1 MSDSP
6 FVRAADLYQEAGWWG
21 TLPLGRGKKWPPPS
35 GWTGY
40 GAPYPTARDVK
51 QWVGEDI
58 GFGLGQ
64 NIALRMNGDPK
75 GWDVVALDVDAYKGG
90 HETMLTLMEKLGPLP
105 LTYSSSARF
114 DVDPHGGHYF
124 FRTPHVVS
132 YLGEAGSGVD
142 ILNHHH
148 RYAVVWPSTNPDYEG
163 QVYRWR
169 DPIGRVMPEGEVPNV
184 HDLAELPDPWRA
196 YLTSAR
202 ERVIAAT
209 LTLAETDHWLGSCRT
224 PSNDYPVC
232 GVIRRGVEKAIQL
245 LTDPKAGSRHAT
257 ARDWTR
263 AIAGYGGEGHVGAA
277 EGLEDLRAA
286 FIRILSTAG
295 QGGSRVTD
303 PEDAKAE
310 FDSMAY
316 GAIRIAAGQAADP
329 SRNQCEC
336 PSYVGLTDFRPT
348 PGAPEVGSAAKVDPD
363 TVRDLAPA
371 MTLVGP
377 EGTKGPADPIDP
389 IEGSLPVEDM
399 PPLDGV
405 KRTPEKYDQ
414 TSDDM
419 ARCYVDWFADDV
431 RYVAI
436 VEGVGSWLVRQGS
449 TWHTDITGRHREL
462 ARRLY
467 RLLPSTDV
475 WRRWRKTMLS
485 SDGIGGMLNLAR
497 YDDKIVTRLT
507 ALDRDAWALN
517 TPGGVVDLRTGEMR
531 PARASE
537 MHTRV
542 TACTP
547 KADPAKLAPWLAY
560 LDRVFAGDTELIEY
574 VQRVLGMSIVG
585 HSHEAVLPFL
595 FGTGRN
601 GKNVLVEV
609 LAFIMSIDSVTGY
622 AHMAGSNFLMQRHH
636 EPHPTDLASL
646 QGRRVVICSEVKK
659 GARFDEE
666 RVKALTGNAIV
677 TARKMRTDEF
687 SFPAVHTMFLLG
699 NNYPQV
705 DEGGPS
711 FWERVRIIPF
721 NVFIPPAERVK
732 GLSERLAAENGPAI
746 LAWVIEGA
754 VRYAAEGLDPTPE
767 CVKAATEEYAEDQN
781 HLGRFVED
789 RLVVGG
795 GDKTRVTQADMYDEY
810 EQWCKQNRVK
820 PEMMHKSNW
829 LGRVLKAEHGI
840 MSKKSNS
847 KTVYINVSLSVGRG
861 EVSNV
866 DTEYARYEQTALDD
880 E

>member
-1 MSDSP
+1 MTDSP
-6 FVRAADLYQEAGWWG
+6 YVSAAEAYRAAGWMG
-21 TLPLGRGKKWPPPS
+21 TIPLGRGKKWPPPAA
-35 GWTGY
+35 WTGY
-40 GAPYPTARDVK
+40 GAPYPTDRDVK

-64 NIALRMNGDPK
+64 NIALRMNSDPK

-90 HETMLTLMEKLGPLP
+90 HETMLTLIEKLGPLP

-114 DVDPHGGHYF
+114 DTDPHGGHYF
-124 FRTPHVVS
+124 FRTLHVVS
-132 YLGEAGSGVD
+132 YLGEAGPGVD

-148 RYAVVWPSTNPDYEG
+148 RYAMVWPSTNPDYNNA
-163 QVYRWR
+163 VYRWR
-169 DPIGRVMPEGEVPNV
+169 DPIGQVMPEGHVPDV

-196 YLTSAR
+196 HLTSKR
-202 ERVIAAT
+202 ERVIAAS
-209 LTLAETDHWLGSCRT
+209 LTLAETDRWLGSCRT
-224 PSNDYPVC
+224 PTNDYPVC
-232 GVIRRGVEKAIQL
+232 GVMRRGLDKAVRDL
-245 LTDPKAGSRHAT
+245 GDPKASRHAV

-263 AIAGYGGEGHVGAA
+263 ALIGFGGEGHVGAA
-277 EGLEDLRAA
+277 EVIEDLRAA
-286 FIRILSTAG
+286 FIRTLSTPG
-295 QGGSRVTD
+295 KGRVVD
-303 PEDAKAE
+303 PGDAKAE
-310 FDSMAY
+310 FDSLAY
-316 GAIRIAAGQAADP
+316 GAIRVAAGQHVTP
-329 SRNQCEC
+329 WTQCEC

-348 PGAPEVGSAAKVDPD
+348 PDLTPDPSARAD
-363 TVRDLAPA
+363 TERDLAPA
-371 MTLVGP
+371 LTLDP
-377 EGTKGPADPIDP
+377 DTDTKGPAAPIDP
-389 IEGSLPVEDM
+389 IEGSLPVADM

-405 KRTPEKYDQ
+405 KLTPEKCGQ
-414 TSDDM
+414 THDDF

-436 VEGVGSWLVRQGS
+436 VENVGSWLVRQGS

-462 ARRLY
+462 ARRLF
-467 RLLPSTDV
+467 RLTPETAE
-475 WRRWRKTMLS
+475 WRKFRKELLS
-485 SDGIGGMLNLAR
+485 SAGVSGVTSLAR

-517 TPGGVVDLRTGEMR
+517 TPGGVVDLRTGKMR

-547 KADPAKLAPWLAY
+547 KADPAQLAPWLAY

-574 VQRVLGMSIVG
+574 VQRVLGMSLVG

-609 LAFIMSIDSVTGY
+609 LAYVMSIDAVTGY
-622 AHMAGSNFLMQRHH
+622 AHMAGSNFLMAKHH
-636 EPHPTDLASL
+636 ESHPTDLASL
-646 QGRRVVICSEVKK
+646 IGRRVVICSEVKK

-666 RVKALTGNAIV
+666 RVKSLTGNAIV

-687 SFPAVHTMFLLG
+687 SFPAVHTLFLLG

-732 GLSERLAAENGPAI
+732 GLAERLAAENGPAI
-746 LAWVIEGA
+746 LAWLIDGA
-754 VRYAAEGLDPTPE
+754 VTYANQGLDPTPE
-767 CVKAATEEYAEDQN
+767 IVKAATEEYAEDQN
-781 HLGRFVED
+781 HLGRFVEE
-789 RLVVGG
+789 RLTAGG
-795 GDKTRVTQADMYDEY
+795 GDSCRVTKDDMYAEY
-810 EQWCKQNRVK
+810 EQWCRQNRVK
-820 PEMMHKSNW
+820 TEAMHKSNW

-840 MSKKSNS
+840 MSLKSNS
-847 KTVYINVSLSVGRG
+847 KTFYVNVSLNVSRG
-861 EVSNV
+861 DV
-866 DTEYARYEQTALDD
+866 DAEYVRYEQTALDD